1 MTKAAARRPT
11 RVARAKVERLYWRA
25 GFGALP
31 GDVDRLARAGMDVA
45 VHELLFPRGPQLRK
59 APEPTVDGHPIDPVN
74 VYGHDV
80 LWWLDRMVR
89 GRHQLVERMALNWH
103 DHFATSNEKVSDS
116 KLMLQQYL
124 TIRSRSLGSFRK
136 LAQALL
142 NDQAMQR
149 FLDLD
154 NSDKDDPNE
163 NFAREFFELFTLGV
177 NNGYTE
183 QDVREAA
190 RALTGFTYNYD
201 TKAFGYDPGR
211 HDDGVKKILGKT
223 GRFTPNDVVN
233 LAINHPKHAPYLCRK
248 LWGYFTARPCPPGT
262 LKQLVA
268 TYRTSGTQIRPVLQI
283 ILTHPALLA
292 DLGEPD
298 QVKPP
303 VVYVAGMLRKTNQ
316 VVTTDS
322 WTWMLDNMSQ
332 RPFYPPNV
340 SGWEQDE
347 AWLTTASVRAR
358 YEAASQT
365 VRAMQ
370 IKDGTIAKNQTP
382 AQALSAA
389 QRMTGRPWTSAQSR
403 AALARYARSSVAD
416 KTADWQEEHYW
427 PERLRVLCH
436 MMLAGPDAQ
445 VC

>member
-1 MTKAAARRPT
+1 VSNTPRRVPT
-11 RVARAKVERLYWRA
+11 RLARAKVERLYWRA

-31 GDVDRLARAGMDVA
+31 GAVDGLARAGMSAA
-45 VHELLFPRGPQLRK
+45 VRELLHPRGPQLRS
-59 APEPTVDGHPIDPVN
+59 APAPTVDGQAIDPVN
-74 VYGHDV
+74 VYSHDV

-89 GRHQLVERMALNWH
+89 GRHQLVERMTLNWH
-103 DHFATSNEKVSDS
+103 DHFATSNEKVGDS
-116 KLMLQQYL
+116 RLMMQQYF

-136 LAQALL
+136 LAQAMLR
-142 NDQAMQR
+142 DHAMQR

-163 NFAREFFELFTLGV
+163 NFARELLELFTLGV

-183 QDVREAA
+183 KDIREAA
-190 RALTGFTYNYD
+190 RALTGFTYNWD
-201 TKAFGYDPGR
+201 AKAFGYDPER
-211 HDDGVKKILGKT
+211 HDDGVKSILGKT
-223 GRFTPNDVVN
+223 GRFTPADVVN
-233 LAINHPKHAPYLCRK
+233 LAVNHPKHAPYICTKIWR
-248 LWGYFTARPCPPGT
+248 YFTPRPCPPAT
-262 LKQLVA
+262 LKKMVA
-268 TYRTSGTQIRPVLQI
+268 AYRRSGTQIRPVLQI
-283 ILTHPALLA
+283 ILTHPALMA

-303 VVYVAGMLRKTNQ
+303 AVYVAGMLRKTNQ
-316 VVTTDS
+316 TVTTDN
-322 WTWMLDNMSQ
+322 WTWMLDDMGQ

-347 AWLTTASVRAR
+347 RWLTTASVRSR

-370 IKDGTIAKNQTP
+370 IKDGTIATTQTP

-389 QRMTGRPWTSAQSR
+389 LRMTGRPWTSAQSR

-416 KTADWQEEHYW
+416 KTADWQGEHYW

-436 MMLAGPDAQ
+436 TLLAGPDSQ

>member
-1 MTKAAARRPT
+1 MSTAARRPT
-11 RVARAKVERLYWRA
+11 RIARAKAERLYWRA

-31 GDVDRLARAGMDVA
+31 GDVDRLARAGTDTA
-45 VHELLFPRGPQLRK
+45 VHELLYPRGPQLRS
-59 APEPTVDGHPIDPVN
+59 APAPTVEGQAIDPVN

-89 GRHQLVERMALNWH
+89 GRHQLVERMTLNWH
-103 DHFATSNEKVSDS
+103 DHFATSNEKVGDS
-116 KLMLQQYL
+116 RLMMQQYH

-136 LAQALL
+136 LAQAMLH
-142 NDQAMQR
+142 DHAMQR

-154 NSDKDDPNE
+154 NSDKEDPNE

-183 QDVREAA
+183 QDIREAA
-190 RALTGFTYNYD
+190 RALTGFTYD
-201 TKAFGYDPGR
+201 WDAKAFGYDGAR
-211 HDDGVKKILGKT
+211 HDDGVKQILGRT
-223 GRFTPNDVVN
+223 GRFTPDDVVT
-233 LAINHPKHAPYLCRK
+233 LAINHPKHAPYICTK
-248 LWGYFTARPCPPGT
+248 LWGYFTPRPCPPGT
-262 LKQLVA
+262 LKTMVA
-268 TYRTSGTQIRPVLQI
+268 AYKRSGTQIRPVLQI
-283 ILTHPALLA
+283 ILTHPALMA

-303 VVYVAGMLRKTNQ
+303 AVYVAGMLRMTNQ
-316 VVTTDS
+316 TVTTDS
-322 WTWMLDNMSQ
+322 WTWMLDDMGQ
-332 RPFYPPNV
+332 RPFSPPNV

-358 YEAASQT
+358 YQAASQ
-365 VRAMQ
+365 VLRALE
-370 IKDGTIAKNQTP
+370 IEDGSIATTQTP

-389 QRMTGRPWTSAQSR
+389 IRMTGRPWTSAQSR
-403 AALARYARSSVAD
+403 AALTRYARISVAD
-416 KTADWQEEHYW
+416 KTADWQGEHYW

-436 MMLAGPDAQ
+436 MLLAGPDAQ

>member
-1 MTKAAARRPT
+1 MTKAPT
-11 RVARAKVERLYWRA
+11 KVARARVERLYWRA

-31 GDVDRLARAGMDVA
+31 GDVDRLARAGVDGTVR
-45 VHELLFPRGPQLRK
+45 ELLYPRGPQLRS
-59 APEPTVDGHPIDPVN
+59 APAPTVDGQPIDPFN

-89 GRHQLVERMALNWH
+89 GRHQLVERMTLNWH
-103 DHFATSNEKVSDS
+103 DHFATSNEKVSDAR
-116 KLMLQQYL
+116 LMVNQYWA
-124 TIRSRSLGSFRK
+124 IRSRSLGSFRK
-136 LAQALL
+136 LAKAMLL
-142 NDQAMQR
+142 DHAMQR

-163 NFAREFFELFTLGV
+163 NFARELFELFTLGV

-190 RALTGFTYNYD
+190 RALTGFTYNWD
-201 TKAFGYDPGR
+201 TKTFGYDPTR
-211 HDDGVKKILGKT
+211 HDDGVKKVLGKT
-223 GRFTPNDVVN
+223 GRFNAGDVVD
-233 LAINHPKHAPYLCRK
+233 LAINHPKHAPYLCKK
-248 LWGYFTARPCPPGT
+248 LWGYFTPRPCPPGT
-262 LKQLVA
+262 L
-268 TYRTSGTQIRPVLQI
+268 RTMVNAYKKSKTQIRPVLQI
-283 ILTHPALLA
+283 ILTHPALVA

-303 VVYVAGMLRKTNQ
+303 AVFVAGMLRKTNQ
-316 VVTTDS
+316 FVTDDS
-322 WTWMLDNMSQ
+322 WTWMLENMGQ

-340 SGWEQDE
+340 SGWEHDE
-347 AWLTTASVRAR
+347 AWLTTATIRAR
-358 YEAASQT
+358 YEGASHV
-365 VRAMQ
+365 VRKME
-370 IKDGTIAKNQTP
+370 IKDGSVRKTQTV
-382 AQALSAA
+382 AQAVSAA
-389 QRMTGRPWTSAQSR
+389 QKMTGRPWTSALSR
-403 AALARYARSSVAD
+403 AALTRFARESVAD